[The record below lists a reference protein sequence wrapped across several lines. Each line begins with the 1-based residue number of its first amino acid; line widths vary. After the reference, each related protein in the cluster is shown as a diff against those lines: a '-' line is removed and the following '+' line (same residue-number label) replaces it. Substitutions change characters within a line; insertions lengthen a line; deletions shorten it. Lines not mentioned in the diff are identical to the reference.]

1 MMFIQPIAATA
12 DGRCCCRTLLPQVME
27 DSRMRA
33 ATEPLLLHKNW
44 VVASLVFSLWCAG
57 LLLLEHWLIATYG
70 SPTLQQWQ
78 WWVVGV
84 TGWAA
89 LLVFVVWAVMR
100 VRFERKRREEAGVA
114 LLAGY
119 DSSDDELV

>member
-1 MMFIQPIAATA
+1 
-12 DGRCCCRTLLPQVME
+12 
-27 DSRMRA
+27 MRA
-33 ATEPLLLHKNW
+33 ATEPLQLHKNW
-44 VVASLVFSLWCAG
+44 VVALLVFSLWCSG

-70 SPTLQQWQ
+70 SPMLQQWQ

-100 VRFERKRREEAGVA
+100 VRFERKRREMGGA

-119 DSSDDELV
+119 DSSDDEMV